1 MELLALAEEAVVIA
15 VLDEAAISAEVEA
28 IGCEEVL

>member
-15 VLDEAAISAEVEA
+15 VLDEAAIRAEVEA